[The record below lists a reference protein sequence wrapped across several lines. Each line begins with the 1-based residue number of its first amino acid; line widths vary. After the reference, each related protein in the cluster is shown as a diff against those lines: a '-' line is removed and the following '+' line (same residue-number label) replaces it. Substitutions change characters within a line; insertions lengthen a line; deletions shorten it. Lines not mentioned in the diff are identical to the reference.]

1 MRRASHGQGRS
12 RAECHRRRERAPGN
26 PPSEWDGGGDGGSAF
41 GGAIYNTGTLTVAHT
56 TFQSNFAGGQPSG
69 FGRSTG
75 WGGNGGAPG
84 SDGEAGA
91 FSVGVGFNCYAA
103 GATCG

>member
-1 MRRASHGQGRS
+1 V
-12 RAECHRRRERAPGN
+12 
-26 PPSEWDGGGDGGSAF
+26 DGGGDGGSAF

-56 TFQSNFAGGQPSG
+56 TFRSNFAGGQPSG